1 MYKILIADDEI
12 LVRVG
17 LKSTIDWNSIGFE
30 IVAEA
35 ANGEQA
41 LEMFEKYEP
50 DVVLTDI
57 KMPKLDGL
65 QLTEIIKKKNPRVRV
80 LILTCY
86 SEFSYVRDALKLGA
100 SNYILKSE
108 IEDVELINLMKNIR
122 MELDKEAG
130 KMERYSYLEN
140 QISSNINVLREKLF
154 NDLINP
160 NIPIDNEIVSRCECL
175 GMEVKDM
182 EFLMAVLY
190 KNDVDKNSKFHDK
203 DWQLINFAI
212 INVATEILNENNLE
226 YLLST
231 KENYFIILMSRKTI
245 DEESVGA
252 ALKRIKSSVARY
264 VNIQISI
271 VAGNKFA
278 DIACIS
284 ESYKQCIKKLQLTF
298 YDLQKDILPFEDIDF
313 KEINIVEFKEKYLK
327 LFISCL
333 DEEDYQKSIEFIDAL
348 ERTFKETLVY
358 PAQVRFYYTVLVNDI
373 LEHFNCCFS
382 ESSEL
387 EQYSNYY
394 DIIQNAQNICVITR
408 FIKEFM
414 SKALVL
420 IENYRKNNSYKV
432 INKATEYIKKNYS
445 GEITLQ
451 ALATHLNLSKHYVCY
466 LFKKETGENI
476 STYINRI
483 RIENVKLLLSKKDYK
498 VKDIFD
504 KVGFSDEQYFC
515 KMFKKVTGMTV
526 ANYKSR
532 IANKD

>member
-1 MYKILIADDEI
+1 MYKVLIADDEI

-17 LKSTIDWNSIGFE
+17 LKSTIDWKSLGFE

-41 LEMFEKYEP
+41 LEMFERYKP

-57 KMPKLDGL
+57 KMPRLDGL
-65 QLTEIIKKKNPRVRV
+65 QLTERIKEKNPRVRV

-86 SEFSYVRDALKLGA
+86 SEFGYVREALKFGA

-108 IEDVELINLMKNIR
+108 IEDAELIHLMKNIH
-122 MELDKEAG
+122 MELNKEAG
-130 KMERYSYLEN
+130 KLERYSYLEN
-140 QISSNINVLREKLF
+140 QISSNIDVLKEKLF

-160 NIPIDNEIVSRCECL
+160 NIPMDREILSRCECL
-175 GMEVKDM
+175 GMKVKDM
-182 EFLMAVLY
+182 EFLIAVLY
-190 KNDVDKNSKFHDK
+190 KNDLEKNSKFSDK

-212 INVATEILNENNLE
+212 INVVTEILNENNLE

-231 KENYFIILMSRKTI
+231 KENCFSILMGRKI
-245 DEESVGA
+245 LDEENVGTM
-252 ALKRIKSSVARY
+252 LKRIKSSIARY
-264 VNIQISI
+264 ANIQMSV
-271 VAGNKFA
+271 VAGNKFT
-278 DIACIS
+278 DIACAS

-298 YDLQKDILPFEDIDF
+298 YDLKKDIFLFEDIDF
-313 KEINIVEFKEKYLK
+313 KEINIVDFKEKYSKVL
-327 LFISCL
+327 ISRL
-333 DEEDYQKSIEFIDAL
+333 DEEDYQKASELIEAL
-348 ERTFKETLVY
+348 EQAFKEMLIY
-358 PAQVRFYYTVLVNDI
+358 PVQVRFYYTVLVNDI
-373 LEHFNCCFS
+373 LEHFNCCFL
-382 ESSEL
+382 ESKEL

-394 DIIQNAQNICVITR
+394 DIILNAQNIYGITK
-408 FIKEFM
+408 FIKEFIA
-414 SKALVL
+414 KALVL

-432 INKATEYIKKNYS
+432 INKAMEYIKKNYS

-451 ALATHLNLSKHYVCY
+451 SLANHLNLSKHYVCY

-476 STYINRI
+476 STCINRI

-498 VKDIFD
+498 VKDIYD

-526 ANYKSR
+526 AHYKSR
-532 IANKD
+532 MVKKE